1 MQNAPETFFF
11 NFYKKRFLFIYLL
24 SGRERESAHK
34 QGERQAEG
42 ENQAPQWT
50 RRSPMQDSI
59 SGSLD
64 HDLSEGRLPTD

>member
-1 MQNAPETFFF
+1 MLQRSFFF
-11 NFYKKRFLFIYLL
+11 NFYKKDFYLFIYCR
-24 SGRERESAHK
+24 RERESAHK

-64 HDLSEGRLPTD
+64 HDLSEGRRPTN